1 MTVKN
6 PTDRNRARLRI
17 PTDPNPLSMIVNCVG
32 YADGRKLPDIPLEQI
47 PALQEQPDTFVW
59 LGLREPGQAL
69 MEQVQALF
77 GLHELAAEDAHH
89 AHQRPKVELYG
100 DGLFIVLRT
109 VQIQDGQIDFGETHL
124 FVGPRYLVSVRHGA
138 SLSYAAVRARCESH
152 PDLLRKGPGFVLYAI
167 LDFVVDNYFPT
178 LDELDDIVENVE
190 ERFFKGDFHQNDI
203 SRLYDL
209 KRKLAE
215 VRRAAAPM
223 VEVCNYL
230 QTDVFARQ
238 IPDDIRPYFRDVHDH
253 ALRINEAVDS
263 LRETLGMTL
272 QISLSLSGARQNEAT
287 KRLAGW
293 GAMLAVPTM
302 VFSVYGMNFAVMPEL
317 QWWYGYPTVMGGVAV
332 VCLLLYRSLKKAGW
346 L

>member
-1 MTVKN
+1 
-6 PTDRNRARLRI
+6 
-17 PTDPNPLSMIVNCVG
+17 MIVNCTA
-32 YADGRKLPDIPLEQI
+32 YMDGRKLPDMSLEHIPSLR
-47 PALQEQPDTFVW
+47 EQPGAFVW
-59 LGLREPGQAL
+59 LGLREPDEAL
-69 MEQVQALF
+69 MGQVQDLF

-109 VQIQDGQIDFGETHL
+109 VQMQDGQIDFGETHL

-152 PDLLRKGPGFVLYAI
+152 PDLLRKGPGFALYAV

-178 LDELDDIVENVE
+178 LDAVEDIVEELE
-190 ERFFKGDFHQNDI
+190 ERFFKGDLHQDDL

-215 VRRAAAPM
+215 LRRAAAPL

-230 QTDVFARQ
+230 LTDVFTGL
-238 IPDDIRPYFRDVHDH
+238 ISDDIRPYFRDVHDH

-293 GAMLAVPTM
+293 GALLAIPTM
-302 VFSVYGMNFAVMPEL
+302 VFSVYGMNFSVMPEL
-317 QWWYGYPTVMGGVAV
+317 QWQYGYPAVMGGVAV
-332 VCLLLYRSLKKAGW
+332 TCLVLYRYLKKAGW

>member
-1 MTVKN
+1 
-6 PTDRNRARLRI
+6 
-17 PTDPNPLSMIVNCVG
+17 MIVNYNAYVDG
-32 YADGRKLPDIPLEQI
+32 YQLPDITLEQI
-47 PALQEQPDTFVW
+47 PALREQPDTFVW
-59 LGLREPGQAL
+59 LGLREPDQEL
-69 MEQVQALF
+69 MARVQELF
-77 GLHELAAEDAHH
+77 GLHELATEDAHH
-89 AHQRPKVELYG
+89 AHQRPKAELYG
-100 DGLFIVLRT
+100 DCLFIVLRT
-109 VQIQDGQIDFGETHL
+109 VHMQDGQIHLGETHL

-138 SLSYAAVRARCESH
+138 SLSYAVVRTRCESH
-152 PDLLRKGPGFVLYAI
+152 PDLLRKGPGFALYAV

-178 LDELDDIVENVE
+178 IDELEDIVEEVE
-190 ERFFKGDFHQNDI
+190 ERFFKGDFRQDDI
-203 SRLYDL
+203 NRLYDL

-215 VRRAAAPM
+215 LRRAAAPM

-230 QTDVFARQ
+230 LTDVFTRL

-263 LRETLGMTL
+263 LRETLAMTL

-293 GAMLAVPTM
+293 GALLAIPTM
-302 VFSVYGMNFAVMPEL
+302 VFSIYGMNFAVMPEL
-317 QWWYGYPTVMGGVAV
+317 QWAYGYPTVMGGVAV

>member
-1 MTVKN
+1 
-6 PTDRNRARLRI
+6 
-17 PTDPNPLSMIVNCVG
+17 MIVNCVA
-32 YADGRKLPDIPLEQI
+32 YADGHKLPDIPLEQI

-59 LGLREPGQAL
+59 LGLREPDQAL
-69 MEQVQALF
+69 MAQVQALF

-100 DGLFIVLRT
+100 DGLFIALRT
-109 VQIQDGQIDFGETHL
+109 VQIQEGQIDFGETHL

-178 LDELDDIVENVE
+178 LDELDDIVESVE
-190 ERFFKGDFHQNDI
+190 ERFFKGDFQQDDI

-230 QTDVFARQ
+230 QTDVFACQ
-238 IPDDIRPYFRDVHDH
+238 IPEDIRPYFRDVHDH

-272 QISLSLSGARQNEAT
+272 QISLSLSGTRQNEAT

-293 GAMLAVPTM
+293 AAMLAVPTM

-317 QWWYGYPTVMGGVAV
+317 QWRYGYPIVMGSVAV
-332 VCLLLYRSLKKAGW
+332 VCLFLYRSLKKAGW